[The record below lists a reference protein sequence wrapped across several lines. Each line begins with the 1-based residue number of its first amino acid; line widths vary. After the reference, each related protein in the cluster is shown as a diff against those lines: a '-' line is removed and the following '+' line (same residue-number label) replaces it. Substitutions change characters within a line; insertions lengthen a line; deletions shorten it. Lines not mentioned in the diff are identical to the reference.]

1 MEAQNNWGE
10 STLVTEGLR
19 FPEGPVAL
27 PDGRVLLVE
36 IARGTI
42 TEVAPDGAQRIVAT
56 PAGGPNGAA
65 LGPDGALY
73 ICNNGG
79 FEWHERDGRLY
90 PGDQPADYSGGR
102 IERLDLTTG
111 ELTVLYDACEGRP
124 LCGPND
130 LVFDRT
136 GGFWFTD
143 HGKNRP
149 LDRDR
154 TGVFYARADGSEI
167 KQVIF
172 PLEGPNGIGL
182 SPAEDALY
190 VAETLTGRVWEWRLA
205 GPGVLAAERRDRPDG
220 GRLLPAPPGYLLYDS
235 LAVDSLGRVCVATLI
250 QGGITVIDPVAH
262 TAELRRFDD
271 ILTTNICFG
280 GPDLRTAF
288 LTLSSTGRLVSV
300 PWDAPGLALNF
311 SGDA

>member
-1 MEAQNNWGE
+1 MEAQANWGE
-10 STLVTEGLR
+10 VALVTEGLR

-42 TEVAPDGAQRIVAT
+42 TEVGLDGTQRIVAT
-56 PAGGPNGAA
+56 PGGGPNGAA

-90 PGDQPADYSGGR
+90 PGDQPANYSGGR

-111 ELTVLYDACEGRP
+111 ALTILYDACNGRP

-130 LVFDRT
+130 LVFDRS

-149 LDRDR
+149 QDRDR
-154 TGVFYARADGSEI
+154 TGVFYAQADGSQI
-167 KQVIF
+167 KQVLF

-205 GPGVLAAERRDRPDG
+205 GPGTVAAGRRDRPDG

-250 QGGITVIDPVAH
+250 QGGITVIDPVAN

-280 GPDLRTAF
+280 GPNLRTAF
-288 LTLSSTGRLVSV
+288 LTLSSTGRLISV
-300 PWDAPGLALNF
+300 PWDAPGLTLNF
-311 SGDA
+311 SGAA

>member
-1 MEAQNNWGE
+1 MEAENSWGE

-56 PAGGPNGAA
+56 PGGGPNGAA

-111 ELTVLYDACEGRP
+111 DLTVLYDACDGRP

-149 LDRDR
+149 QNRDR

-190 VAETLTGRVWEWRLA
+190 VAETLTGRVWEWRLT

-250 QGGITVIDPVAH
+250 QGGITVIDPVAN

-280 GPDLRTAF
+280 GSDLRTAF
-288 LTLSSTGRLVSV
+288 LTLSSTGRLVSA

-311 SGDA
+311 GGEV

>member
-1 MEAQNNWGE
+1 MEAENSWGE

-56 PAGGPNGAA
+56 PGGGPNGAA

-149 LDRDR
+149 LNRDR

-190 VAETLTGRVWEWRLA
+190 VAETLTGRVWEWRLT

-250 QGGITVIDPVAH
+250 QGGITVIDPVAN

-311 SGDA
+311 GGEV

>member
-56 PAGGPNGAA
+56 PGGGPNGAA

-111 ELTVLYDACEGRP
+111 ELTVLYDACDGRP

-149 LDRDR
+149 QERDR

-190 VAETLTGRVWEWRLA
+190 VAETLTGRVWEWRLT

-250 QGGITVIDPVAH
+250 QGGITVIDPVAN

-280 GPDLRTAF
+280 GPDLSTAF

-311 SGDA
+311 SGEA